1 MFIQRFLLNFS
12 LVKTKA
18 TCWFFGVFQKKE
30 NIMNDECKCCGKK
43 LEDNEC
49 PNWCDMCPD
58 GEVLIGMGDPCI
70 FPAA

>member
-1 MFIQRFLLNFS
+1 
-12 LVKTKA
+12 
-18 TCWFFGVFQKKE
+18 
-30 NIMNDECKCCGKK
+30 MNDECKCCGKK

-49 PNWCDMCPD
+49 PNGCDMCPD